1 MEQIQTD
8 NVAHPSGW
16 VSEAK
21 KNDWK
26 WQLKN
31 RITTVSELSKYV
43 NLTESELAAC
53 GVDSRLKM
61 SVTPYFLTLIDKTD
75 PNCPIRLQAIPTY
88 SELNFSENDLSDP
101 CGEEKDT
108 VVCGLVHR
116 YPDRVLL
123 LATDLCAMYCR
134 HCTRRR
140 LVGQKETSLSAEQ
153 LEAAY
158 DYIRKNKKIR
168 DVLISGG
175 DPLML
180 CDEKLESIL
189 KNLREIPHVEI
200 IRIGTRVPVVLP
212 QRITPELVSI
222 LKKYHPLYMS
232 LHFNHPKEISTE
244 TKIAC
249 SLLADSGIPLGSQT
263 VLLKGI
269 NDTPKIM
276 MRLMHE
282 LMKIR
287 VKPYYIYQCD
297 LATGT
302 SHFRTS
308 VATGI
313 KIIESLRGHT
323 TGYAVPTFVIDAPSG
338 GGKVPVSPEY
348 VISKNKGNIIIRN
361 WKKEIYVYP
370 EQSRGIHFEN
380 TARVN
385 RDEILIEK
393 GVR

>member
-1 MEQIQTD
+1 MNE
-8 NVAHPSGW
+8 
-16 VSEAK
+16 E

-31 RITTVSELSKYV
+31 RITAVSELSKYV

-61 SVTPYFLTLIDKTD
+61 SVTPYFLTLIDKND
-75 PNCPIRLQAIPTY
+75 PNCPIRKQALPTY
-88 SELNFSENDLSDP
+88 PELSFSENDLPDP

-140 LVGQKETSLSAEQ
+140 FVGQKETSLSAEQ
-153 LEAAY
+153 LEAVY
-158 DYIRKNKKIR
+158 EYIRKNKKIR

-175 DPLML
+175 DPLIL
-180 CDEKLESIL
+180 CDEKIESIL
-189 KNLREIPHVEI
+189 KNLREIPHLEI

-212 QRITPELVSI
+212 QRITPELVAM

-249 SLLADSGIPLGSQT
+249 SLLADGGIPLGSQT

-276 MRLMHE
+276 MKLMHE

-287 VKPYYIYQCD
+287 VRPYYIYQCD

-308 VATGI
+308 VAAGI

-338 GGKVPVSPEY
+338 GGKIPISPEY

-370 EQSRGIHFEN
+370 EQNREN
-380 TARVN
+380 TTRVS

>member
-1 MEQIQTD
+1 M
-8 NVAHPSGW
+8 
-16 VSEAK
+16 
-21 KNDWK
+21 
-26 WQLKN
+26 
-31 RITTVSELSKYV
+31 
-43 NLTESELAAC
+43 
-53 GVDSRLKM
+53 
-61 SVTPYFLTLIDKTD
+61 LI
-75 PNCPIRLQAIPTY
+75 
-88 SELNFSENDLSDP
+88 
-101 CGEEKDT
+101 
-108 VVCGLVHR
+108 
-116 YPDRVLL
+116 
-123 LATDLCAMYCR
+123 
-134 HCTRRR
+134 
-140 LVGQKETSLSAEQ
+140 
-153 LEAAY
+153 
-158 DYIRKNKKIR
+158 
-168 DVLISGG
+168 
-175 DPLML
+175 
-180 CDEKLESIL
+180 DEKLESIL

-200 IRIGTRVPVVLP
+200 IRIGTRVPIVLP
-212 QRITPELVSI
+212 QRITPDLVSI

-232 LHFNHPKEISTE
+232 LHCNHPKEISTE

-276 MRLMHE
+276 MKLMHE

-287 VKPYYIYQCD
+287 VRPYYIYQCD

-308 VATGI
+308 VAAGI

-323 TGYAVPTFVIDAPSG
+323 TGYAVPTFVIDAPGG

-370 EQSRGIHFEN
+370 EQSREIHPEN

-385 RDEILIEK
+385 RDEILTEK

>member
-1 MEQIQTD
+1 MNE
-8 NVAHPSGW
+8 
-16 VSEAK
+16 E

-31 RITTVSELSKYV
+31 RITTASELSKYV

-61 SVTPYFLTLIDKTD
+61 SVTPHFLTLIDKND
-75 PNCPIRLQAIPTY
+75 PNCPVRKQAIPTY
-88 SELNFSENDLSDP
+88 SELKFSENDLSDP

-108 VVCGLVHR
+108 IVPGLVHR

-158 DYIRKNKKIR
+158 DYIWKNKKIR

-180 CDEKLESIL
+180 SDEKLESIL

-212 QRITPELVSI
+212 QRITPELVAV

-232 LHFNHPKEISTE
+232 LHFNHPKEISLE

-249 SLLADSGIPLGSQT
+249 SFLADSGIPLGSQT

-308 VATGI
+308 VASGI

-370 EQSRGIHFEN
+370 EQSRGIHLEN

-385 RDEILIEK
+385 RDEILTEK